1 MPAIVK
7 EVQLAQPTGP
17 VPTIISVFR
26 RAAGVM
32 NEDLVARLA
41 AAGFAGL
48 NPSHQAV
55 FENLDPGGTR
65 LTELAARAGMT
76 HQSMSELVSVL
87 GQRGYLE
94 RRVDPGDR
102 RARMVCLTSTGRRM
116 ARRALQEMAA
126 IEADWRERLASTG
139 VTGDIV
145 GAISG
150 ALASRA
156 ARSHGDVIGEGSGR
170 HPRSRRRTPH
180 PAQR

>member
-1 MPAIVK
+1 M
-7 EVQLAQPTGP
+7 AQRTGP
-17 VPTIISVFR
+17 IPTIISVFR
-26 RAAGVM
+26 RAAEVM
-32 NEDLVARLA
+32 IEDLIARLA
-41 AAGFAGL
+41 TAGFAGL

-87 GQRGYLE
+87 ELRGYVE

-126 IEADWRERLASTG
+126 IEADWHESLASTG
-139 VTGDIV
+139 VTGDII
-145 GAISG
+145 GAISS
-150 ALASRA
+150 ALAGRA
-156 ARSHGDVIGEGSGR
+156 ARSDGEVMGPGSGR
-170 HPRSRRRTPH
+170 RPRSPRRPPGPGER
-180 PAQR
+180 